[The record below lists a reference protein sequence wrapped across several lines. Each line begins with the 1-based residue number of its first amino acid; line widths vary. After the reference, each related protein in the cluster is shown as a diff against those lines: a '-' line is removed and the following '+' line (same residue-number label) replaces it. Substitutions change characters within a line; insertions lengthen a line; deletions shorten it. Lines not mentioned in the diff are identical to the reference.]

1 LATGSVTITAVA
13 GETYSFD
20 SGPYSATLV
29 YSGLAAG
36 SSHTVTAQNAAGCIS
51 SVSNI
56 TLNAQ
61 PATPAAPTL
70 TATHPTCTLATGSVT
85 ITAVAGETYSFDSGP
100 YSATLVYSG
109 LAAGSSHTVTAQNA
123 AGCISSVS
131 NITLNAQPATP
142 AAPTLTATHPTC
154 TLATGSVTITA
165 VAGETYSFDS
175 GPYSATLVYSGLQRV
190 LRIP

>member
-1 LATGSVTITAVA
+1 VTITAVA

-175 GPYSATLVYSGLQRV
+175 DHILQRLFIADSQRV